1 MKPRTYRGLCFL
13 EIMLVVVFFFVLTV
27 QGQDYALPEFRKYM
41 QHPSPQTLQAFYDK
55 KQEEV
60 RLREK
65 IAAPIGIV
73 AVALAIPI
81 FRNRR
86 SRTNSQS

>member
-1 MKPRTYRGLCFL
+1 MKPRTYRALCFL
-13 EIMLVVVFFFVLTV
+13 EIMLVVVFFFALTV
-27 QGQDYALPEFRKYM
+27 PTPDYARREFGEYLR
-41 QHPSPQTLQAFYDK
+41 HPSAQTLQAFYDK

-60 RLREK
+60 RLCER
-65 IAAPIGIV
+65 IAALIGLV

-86 SRTNSQS
+86 SKTNSKS

>member
-1 MKPRTYRGLCFL
+1 MKERTYRALCFL
-13 EIMLVVVFFFVLTV
+13 EIMLVIVFFFVLTV
-27 QGQDYALPEFRKYM
+27 PTPDYARREFGEYLR
-41 QHPSPQTLQAFYDK
+41 HPSAQTLQAFYDK

-60 RLREK
+60 RFWEK
-65 IAAPIGIV
+65 IAALVGIV

-86 SRTNSQS
+86 SSANSQS